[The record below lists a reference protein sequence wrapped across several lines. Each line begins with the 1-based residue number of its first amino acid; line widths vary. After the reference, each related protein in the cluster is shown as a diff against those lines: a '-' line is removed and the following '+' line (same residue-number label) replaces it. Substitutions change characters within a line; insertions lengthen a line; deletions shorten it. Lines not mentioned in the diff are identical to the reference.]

1 MTLEG
6 YGDELV
12 YKILSPLACF
22 DINKI
27 RKKDVLFQ
35 QSTSQFHNPAIY
47 SSRWG
52 RGIFLRNKFKGLNK
66 PVILLVCSPPIRTRL
81 N

>member
-1 MTLEG
+1 MTLKG

-12 YKILSPLACF
+12 YKILSPLTRF

-27 RKKDVLFQ
+27 RKDVLFQ

-52 RGIFLRNKFKGLNK
+52 QGDLFKEQ
-66 PVILLVCSPPIRTRL
+66 I
-81 N
+81 